1 MRHEENAAAS
11 VEAFQSL
18 VLRLLGLV
26 FLLFVAFG
34 LLKEHFIQENW
45 PYPAASALVIVGL
58 VLFLALVLFRSGQ
71 PRRPSRFH

>member
-1 MRHEENAAAS
+1 MRREESAAAS
-11 VEAFQSL
+11 IDAFQAL
-18 VLRLLGLV
+18 VLRLLALV

-45 PYPAASALVIVGL
+45 PYPAASALLIVGL
-58 VLFLALVLFRSGQ
+58 VVFLALVLFRSGR